1 MNDILDVIDTR
12 SSIRKYEDKMI
23 PADVCRKLVEA
34 GLKAPTAT
42 NKQEIHIT
50 VVTKDNPVQKEI
62 QNDMNPDAEV
72 NFYYDAP
79 VTLYLSA
86 LESFKWSAVD
96 AGIAVENIH
105 LAAAGMGLGSVI
117 LGCMETTLNGEK
129 KGFYFIFKLYN
140 IGSAIYQNESATGI
154 HVFPILN
161 PPPSSLHTPS
171 LWDVGNLISGSSAFS
186 KSSLHIWKF
195 SVHMLL
201 KPDLKDFKYYL
212 ASR

>member
-1 MNDILDVIDTR
+1 MSDILDVIDTR

-129 KGFYFIFKLYN
+129 KEEYARKHPEDVFKLRVQKSARYYN
-140 IGSAIYQNESATGI
+140 NPGRLMPGAAFLYRGKRYIMTGQLTGGKYYRALGQGKKNFPAKDCRILEHNTGI
-154 HVFPILN
+154 IY
-161 PPPSSLHTPS
+161 
-171 LWDVGNLISGSSAFS
+171 I
-186 KSSLHIWKF
+186 
-195 SVHMLL
+195 
-201 KPDLKDFKYYL
+201 
-212 ASR
+212 

>member
-129 KGFYFIFKLYN
+129 KEEYARKL
-140 IGSAIYQNESATGI
+140 A
-154 HVFPILN
+154 FPE
-161 PPPSSLHTPS
+161 
-171 LWDVGNLISGSSAFS
+171 GY
-186 KSSLHIWKF
+186 
-195 SVHMLL
+195 
-201 KPDLKDFKYYL
+201 KYYVAIAVGYPATEKVQHNIDFERDVTVL
-212 ASR
+212 